1 MKHSRVLLVIATL
14 FISVVVLSFI
24 AGSKYKNSIPKLWD
38 DEKVKTVHLPMAD
51 KTVELKPISEELFY
65 KLKEK
70 VVYKTYPLYMPG
82 REPKGYYEWLMKQD
96 PEIIF
101 DASKLKS
108 EEDWIKAGEIIYEM
122 PENYSMV
129 LDSAFDMK
137 NLNNFFE
144 EMKAIHV
151 PFTKEGIIPYFT
163 LAIRQKGKIELGSF
177 SCGNCHNK
185 VMPEGSLLKGGQGN
199 YPFDDSFGWGLQKT
213 IKDEK
218 MNDSTAVAMLSE
230 SFTGLFGAP
239 WIKSASQEYLSK
251 PEPKHS
257 IGVLM
262 STVPGVMHRH
272 GSVLGSPTAIPDLFN
287 IRERKYLDRTGL
299 QLNRDIGD
307 LMRYAALNQDVD
319 FLNEYGGAR
328 LFPIPDSIIINNF
341 DRFSDAQAYA
351 LSKYLYSLKP
361 MANPVRAPQQLIDRG
376 KILFEEESCIDCH
389 TPPFYSSNKLSPVPG
404 FTPTKEDKAKYDI
417 LDIGVKT
424 DPGLALYSRRGTGYY
439 KVPSL
444 IGVWNRSVLMH
455 SGYVTSLEEMFN
467 PARQQDDFIPPG
479 FNPNVD
485 KPFAVKG
492 HSFGLGL
499 NAEDKKA
506 LIAFLKT
513 L

>member
-1 MKHSRVLLVIATL
+1 MKFKKKIKAVSALAAVVLLFS
-14 FISVVVLSFI
+14 FISNRL
-24 AGSKYKNSIPKLWD
+24 NTDDIPKLWD
-38 DEKVKTVHLPMAD
+38 DKKVKSVHLPMAD
-51 KTVELKPISEELFY
+51 KTVELKPISEELYY

-70 VVYKTYPLYMPG
+70 VAYKTYPLYAQG
-82 REPKGYYEWLMKQD
+82 REPKGYFEWLLKQE
-96 PEIIF
+96 PEIVF
-101 DASKLKS
+101 DASKLKT
-108 EEDWIKAGEIIYEM
+108 EEDWIKAGELMYELPESYSII
-122 PENYSMV
+122 
-129 LDSAFDMK
+129 LDSSMDMK
-137 NLNNFFE
+137 RFKELYE
-144 EMKAIHV
+144 EITATH
-151 PFTKEGIIPYFT
+151 IPYTKDGIVPYFSLT
-163 LAIRQKGKIELGSF
+163 VRKKGRIEMGSF

-185 VMPEGSLLKGGQGN
+185 VMPDGSVLKGGQGN
-199 YPFDDSFGWGLQKT
+199 FPFDDGFGWGLKKT
-213 IKDEK
+213 INDEK
-218 MNDSTAVAMLSE
+218 MNDSAATAMLSE
-230 SFTGLFGAP
+230 SFIGLFGAS
-239 WIKSASQEYLSK
+239 WVKSPSQEYLSK

-287 IRERKYLDRTGL
+287 IKERKYLDRTGL

-319 FLNEYGGAR
+319 FFNEYGGAKI
-328 LFPIPDSIIINNF
+328 FPWSDSIVIANIE
-341 DRFSDAQAYA
+341 RFSDAQAYA
-351 LSKYLYSLKP
+351 LSKYLYTLKP
-361 MANPVRAPQQLIDRG
+361 LPNPVKAAPELIARG
-376 KILFEEESCIDCH
+376 KVLFEEESCIGCH
-389 TPPFYSSNKLSPVPG
+389 TPPFYSSNMLAPVPG

-417 LDIGVKT
+417 LDIGVMT

-444 IGVWNRSVLMH
+444 AGVWNRNALMH

-467 PARQQDDFIPPG
+467 PDRQNDDFIPSG
-479 FNPNVD
+479 FNPNID

-506 LIAFLKT
+506 LIAFLRT

>member
-1 MKHSRVLLVIATL
+1 MQVKKTTIVICLITGIIA
-14 FISVVVLSFI
+14 LSGF
-24 AGSKYKNSIPKLWD
+24 AVNCFEEIPKLWE
-38 DEKVKTVHLPMAD
+38 DEKVKTVHLPLAD

-70 VVYKTYPLYMPG
+70 VAYKTYPLYMPG
-82 REPKGYYEWLMKQD
+82 REPEGYYEWLLKQE
-96 PEIIF
+96 PVLIF
-101 DASKLKS
+101 DAAKLKT
-108 EEDWIKAGEIIYEM
+108 EEDWIKAGEMMYEM
-122 PENYSMV
+122 PEAYSVM
-129 LDSAFDMK
+129 LDSSLNMK
-137 NLNNFFE
+137 KLNEFYE
-144 EMKAIHV
+144 EMNAIHTPV
-151 PFTKEGIIPYFT
+151 TKEGIIPYFT
-163 LAIRQKGKIELGSF
+163 LAIREKGKIELGSF

-185 VMPEGSLLKGGQGN
+185 VMPDGSLLRGGQGN
-199 YPFDDSFGWGLQKT
+199 YPFDDSFGWGMKKAIDDQ
-213 IKDEK
+213 K
-218 MNDSTAVAMLSE
+218 MNDSAASAFLSE
-230 SFTGLFGAP
+230 SYTGLFGAP
-239 WIKSASQEYLSK
+239 WIKHASQEYLSK
-251 PEPKHS
+251 PDPKHS

-287 IRERKYLDRTGL
+287 IKERKYLDRTGL

-319 FLNEYGGAR
+319 FINDYGGKR
-328 LFPIPDSIIINNF
+328 YIPMPDSVVIQFIE
-341 DRFSDAQAYA
+341 RFSDAQAYA
-351 LSKYLYSLKP
+351 LSKYLYTLKP
-361 MANPVRAPQQLIDRG
+361 MPNPVKASQQLIDRG
-376 KILFEEESCIDCH
+376 KILFEEETCIDCH

-404 FTPTKEDKAKYDI
+404 FSPTKDDKEKYDV

-444 IGVWNRSVLMH
+444 IGVWNRSALMH

-467 PARQQDDFIPPG
+467 PARQQDDFIPSG

-499 NAEDKKA
+499 NGEDRKA